1 MAKKIYDE
9 KIGKSTDWGGDN
21 STGGLPVSGR
31 RVQEFIKESLNTLE
45 NDLGNIGKS
54 KYGYSRI
61 VDEKFL
67 QQFADSASADLY
79 DKDPIK
85 NENLLLNSVQ
95 LPGTGETVA
104 LMRVTVLETPAEYTT
119 QGMTEKFKFHY
130 LSYYNDET
138 DLSSV
143 RGEAIL
149 KVNDIELQRI
159 ELRSGSTYELDV
171 TTYLTEE
178 KNTIQITVSNNEGS
192 TRNFVYD
199 VNIVSLSIS
208 SSFDDSVAYKDAITF
223 RYTPIGDILKTV
235 RFVLDEEEIYSEKT
249 TANNRQLT
257 YEIPA
262 QSHGAHLLQV
272 YMTADIMGNTIQ
284 SNTLSYDIIC
294 VEEGNMTP
302 IIASAFAPSS
312 VRQYETITIPFV
324 VYDPAGSPVTIQLF
338 VNGEQA
344 SERSVDRTR
353 QTWTYRANEKGEL
366 DLKIQCKGV
375 VKEFTFDITESI
387 VTSEAETQD
396 LELYLTSQGRSN
408 QDTNREEWKYN
419 DIAASFTGMNWVA
432 NGWVTDEEE
441 SVCLRLSGGA
451 TANIPLQIF
460 TGDIRQSG
468 KTIELDFSVREVTD
482 YNAIILSCLAGD
494 VGLKLTPNTIS
505 LASEQSKVEMQ
516 YKENE
521 RVRVSFVIEKRTDNR
536 LMQIFVNGIK
546 SQSFQYPETDGFTQ
560 ANPVGISMGSTS
572 ATIDLYNIRVYSN
585 NLNTSQILNNYI
597 ADIDNIEKKIAV
609 FERNQVYDSYGSLS
623 LSELNRQIPVMT
635 IIGDLPNYKGDK
647 KTVRIE
653 YNDLK
658 KPEKSFAA
666 DGCTLDVQ
674 GTSSQYYPRKNFK
687 FTAKQGF
694 EMVQGGHA
702 DAFTLNEEEC
712 LPATVFC
719 TKADFAESSGT
730 HNTGI
735 ADYVGW
741 MLREAG
747 ILTKPQESNPV
758 IRTTVYGEPCV
769 IFHKKNENSIA
780 EFIGK
785 YNFNTDKGAENTF
798 GFADGDESWEFLNNT
813 SDLALFKTADFT
825 DWKDTLE
832 ARFPDGYEQIEQT
845 RRVFEWVVSCKDNP
859 EKFKEELEQYFDK
872 KKLLFYYIITL
883 VFGMVD
889 QRAKNQFLTFY
900 KGGLWLFIFYDND
913 TCFGINNEGAMAF
926 SYNVEI
932 HDKIGSQAVWNGADS
947 ELWILVENA
956 FASELQELYYDL
968 RQKGIL
974 SYDKTIEYTNTRQSE
989 KWCEAVYNEDGY
1001 FKYERPLI
1009 EGYEDWSSGSPVLT
1023 KTGAYLY
1030 ALQGSR
1036 DAHRRWWLYNRF
1048 KYLDSKFQAGSSLSD
1063 YATFRTYTPADW
1075 KGVAPNADITIK
1087 SFAAMY
1093 GTIKWGS
1100 VTKSERMEEGETKTI
1115 KAPDMQFNDTETIVY
1130 NASMIASLGN
1140 LAPLY
1145 VGTVDV
1151 SRMTNLTELIIG
1163 SGVSGYQNTNFTVL
1177 SVGSNHVLR
1186 KLDIRNCPKF
1196 TANIEVSAC
1205 EAIEEIYA
1213 TGTSTTA
1220 ANLAEGGALRILQLP
1235 ATVTNLTLKNQPN
1248 LTNNGLQLEGMQ
1260 NLVTIVVE
1268 NTPQVKG
1275 YDMVK
1280 ECIAN
1285 SNKLSRIRLINI
1297 RAADKDLNAL
1307 NNMAKLKGIDES
1319 GIHTEHAIITG
1330 AIHVTT
1336 AGEDSY
1342 NRLTDIFPD
1351 LIITYDVWKPIPP
1364 FTLTVVDGSD
1374 FQPVSGAK
1382 VVIDGTEF
1390 TTDNSGT
1397 VTVMTSAEV
1406 TCSVSKEGY
1415 KSVTRTFAASEDAR
1429 NVTVTLNKKVTMT
1442 FNAINNYS
1450 LPQKG
1455 VMVIFDGEEKVTGN
1469 DGKAVFETSKGTY
1482 SLKAYYEETVLVQG
1496 TYTVTGEAD
1505 SQEYTLPAATV
1516 NIKEL
1521 KPEPDGSIQMLVKS
1535 DSANKITLWI
1545 DTLSPCVIDWGDGS
1559 APETFSELI
1568 DTPSFDSAKKS
1579 VKHIYTD
1586 GFSMHQ
1592 IKVSSCDDVVYCST
1606 CVYKRNTT
1614 VQSATD
1620 KSMVAY
1626 WTIGNS
1632 KVCALKFC
1640 FRNGNTGSSYYTEL
1654 QYVGYDI
1661 FDNDMQNGLNNYNLI
1676 FARTDIS
1683 ETFPF
1688 KNIAATDFSNAFAY
1702 TAQIK
1707 ELPRN
1712 VFENCQGVLSFYEAF
1727 YYCTNLKTAWFP
1739 VCAETGFHS
1748 NVYNGLFNGCRT
1760 LETVF
1765 MPQDVPPPIAT
1776 DTFQGCNALSAIYVP
1791 DGSVDAYKTATNWS
1805 GLADKIKPIS
1815 EYTGG

>member
-9 KIGKSTDWGGDN
+9 KINKDTDWGGDN
-21 STGGLPVSGR
+21 STGGLPVAGR
-31 RVQEFIKESLNTLE
+31 RVQEFIKESLNNLE
-45 NDLGNIGKS
+45 DGLKNVGKD

-61 VDEKFL
+61 MDEKFL
-67 QQFADSASADLY
+67 QQFATSESAKLY
-79 DKDPIK
+79 DQDPIK
-85 NENLLLNSVQ
+85 HEDLLLNVVQ

-104 LMRVTVLETPAEYTT
+104 IMRVTVLETPAEYTT
-119 QGMTEKFKFHY
+119 NGVAEKFRFRY

-138 DLSSV
+138 DLSPV

-149 KVNDIELQRI
+149 KVNGKDIQRI
-159 ELRSGSTYELDV
+159 ELRSGSTYEFDV
-171 TTYLTEE
+171 TAYLTEE
-178 KNTIQITVSNNEGS
+178 KNTVQVTVSNNEGS

-199 VNIVSLSIS
+199 VNIINLSIS
-208 SSFDDSVAYKDAITF
+208 SSFDDTTAYKGVITF

-235 RFVLDEEEIYSEKT
+235 HFVLDGEEIHSEET

-262 QSHGAHLLQV
+262 QSHGAHLLHV

-294 VEEGNMTP
+294 VVEGIMTP

-324 VYDPAGSPVTIQLF
+324 VYDPAGSPATIQLF

-366 DLKIQCKGV
+366 DLKIQCKEV
-375 VKEFTFDITESI
+375 AKKFTFDITESI

-408 QDTNREEWKYN
+408 QDTNRDEWKYN
-419 DIAASFTGMNWVA
+419 DIAASFTGMNWVT
-432 NGWVTDEEE
+432 NGWITDDEG
-441 SVCLRLSGGA
+441 SVCMRLSGGA
-451 TANIPLQIF
+451 TATIPLQIF
-460 TGDIRQSG
+460 TGDIRQGG

-482 YNAIILSCLAGD
+482 YNATILSCLAGGI
-494 VGLKLTPNTIS
+494 GLKLTPNTIS

-516 YKENE
+516 YKEDE
-521 RVRVSFVIEKRTDNR
+521 RVRVSFVIEKQADNR

-546 SQSFQYPETDGFTQ
+546 SQSFQYPATDGFTQ
-560 ANPVGISMGSTS
+560 NNPVGISIGSTS
-572 ATIDLYNIRVYSN
+572 ATVDLYNIRVYSN
-585 NLNTSQILNNYI
+585 NLNTSQILDNYI
-597 ADIDNIEKKIAV
+597 ADIDNIDKKIAV

-623 LSELNRQIPVMT
+623 LNELNRQIPVMT

-658 KPEKSFAA
+658 KPEKSFSA

-741 MLREAG
+741 MLREAE
-747 ILTKPQESNPV
+747 ILTKPQEINPV

-798 GFADGDESWEFLNNT
+798 GFAEGDESWEFLNNT

-832 ARFPDGYEQIEQT
+832 ARFPDGYEQIEQAQ
-845 RRVFEWVVSCKDNP
+845 RVFEWVVSCKDNP

-932 HDKIGSQAVWNGADS
+932 HDKLGTQAVWNGADS

-956 FASELQELYYDL
+956 FTSELQELYYDL

-989 KWCEAVYNEDGY
+989 KWCESVYNEDGY

-1100 VTKSERMEEGETKTI
+1100 VTKSERMGEGETKTI

-1145 VGTVDV
+1145 VGSVDV
-1151 SRMTNLTELIIG
+1151 SRMLNLTELVIG
-1163 SGVSGYQNTNFTVL
+1163 SNVTGYQNTNFTVL

-1186 KLDIRNCPKF
+1186 KLDIRNCPNF

-1213 TGTSTTA
+1213 AGTSTTA
-1220 ANLAEGGALRILQLP
+1220 VNLAEGGALRILQLP
-1235 ATVTNLTLKNQPN
+1235 ATVANLTLKNQPN
-1248 LTNNGLQLEGMQ
+1248 LTSDGLQLEGMQ

-1268 NTPQVKG
+1268 NTPQVNG
-1275 YDMVK
+1275 YGVAK
-1280 ECIAN
+1280 ECMAGT
-1285 SNKLSRIRLINI
+1285 NKLNRIRLVGIQ
-1297 RAADKDLNAL
+1297 ATDTDLSTL
-1307 NNMAKLKGIDES
+1307 KKMSSLKGVDES
-1319 GIHTEHAIITG
+1319 GNQTDRPVITG
-1330 AIHVTT
+1330 SLHAVNAAEETLSEME
-1336 AGEDSY
+1336 AV
-1342 NRLTDIFPD
+1342 FPG
-1351 LIITYDVWKPIPP
+1351 LEITYDVLQATPMRTVTVKGMD
-1364 FTLTVVDGSD
+1364 TLAAIAGAEVTVNGEPHTTDDGGKVSVRTGKSLEVTVEAD
-1374 FQPVSGAK
+1374 GYKPVSASYAASATDTSYTVWLDK
-1382 VVIDGTEF
+1382 VVEVTFRASDQYGVVIPDVKVTFDGRTGVTTEDGTAVF
-1390 TTDNSGT
+1390 TASSGTYGYTASYRAEEKSGT
-1397 VTVMTSAEV
+1397 VEV
-1406 TCSVSKEGY
+1406 GQADMSVEVKYERDITDY
-1415 KSVTRTFAASEDAR
+1415 KPTP
-1429 NVTVTLNKKVTMT
+1429 N
-1442 FNAINNYS
+1442 
-1450 LPQKG
+1450 
-1455 VMVIFDGEEKVTGN
+1455 GN
-1469 DGKAVFETSKGTY
+1469 
-1482 SLKAYYEETVLVQG
+1482 
-1496 TYTVTGEAD
+1496 
-1505 SQEYTLPAATV
+1505 
-1516 NIKEL
+1516 
-1521 KPEPDGSIQMLVKS
+1521 IQMLVIP
-1535 DSANKITLWI
+1535 NKNDNSVTIEI
-1545 DTLSPCVIDWGDGS
+1545 SSEDTGYVIDWGDG
-1559 APETFSELI
+1559 
-1568 DTPSFDSAKKS
+1568 
-1579 VKHIYTD
+1579 
-1586 GFSMHQ
+1586 
-1592 IKVSSCDDVVYCST
+1592 
-1606 CVYKRNTT
+1606 NTT
-1614 VQSATD
+1614 KATSSS
-1620 KSMVAY
+1620 KSYTHEYEKNSIFNVEVRNCGNVIFCNILYSSRESLLAY
-1626 WTIGNS
+1626 WTIGDS
-1632 KVCALKFC
+1632 KVKGLE
-1640 FRNGNTGSSYYTEL
+1640 FRYHSSLVAVGNDL
-1654 QYVGYDI
+1654 
-1661 FDNDMQNGLNNYNLI
+1661 
-1676 FARTDIS
+1676 
-1683 ETFPF
+1683 F
-1688 KNIAATDFSNAFAY
+1688 KNDVERTEFQNCFQNCSSLLVIPVGVFDPCVMAKDFYSAFSYCKAL
-1702 TAQIK
+1702 TSVPDG
-1707 ELPRN
+1707 L
-1712 VFENCQGVLSFYEAF
+1712 FENCKSVEKYGHCFDECNNITSGLTIPKVSSIIYATTYEYFADDSSKLKYVRVLDETPF
-1727 YYCTNLKTAWFP
+1727 YYNYTLNSSLK
-1739 VCAETGFHS
+1739 
-1748 NVYNGLFNGCRT
+1748 
-1760 LETVF
+1760 
-1765 MPQDVPPPIAT
+1765 
-1776 DTFQGCNALSAIYVP
+1776 CNIYVP
-1791 DGSVDAYKTATNWS
+1791 DGSVEAYKTAS
-1805 GLADKIKPIS
+1805 GWIRHTALYKPMS
-1815 EYTGG
+1815 EFATDFPDE